1 MCPHLPASAALS
13 LSLALL
19 LAAPLSAADW
29 PTDRHDAGRS
39 AATDQ
44 ELAATLFL
52 QWSRELPPL
61 RPAWPDQP
69 AMQFDAAYNPVV
81 LGGTLFVGSPRQDSV
96 VALDV
101 RTGAERWTFTTDGPV
116 RFAPAAW
123 E

>member
-1 MCPHLPASAALS
+1 MLTHLPASAALA
-13 LSLALL
+13 LSLTLL
-19 LAAPLSAADW
+19 FPVPLFGADW

-61 RPAWPDQP
+61 TPAWPDQP

-81 LGGTLFVGSPRQDSV
+81 LGKTLFVGSPRHDSV
-96 VALDV
+96 VALDAQ
-101 RTGAERWTFTTDGPV
+101 TGAERWTFTTDGP
-116 RFAPAAW
+116 
-123 E
+123 